1 MSLIRKRKERAVN
14 VMNLDTQQSIVK
26 VVLQLV
32 KRRGDSNLLKE
43 RVVMLLVLHI
53 HLSEWL

>member
-1 MSLIRKRKERAVN
+1 MSLIRKRKERVVN